1 MAQEPT
7 SRADWIRQALADFER
22 PLLRYALRKCNGDL
36 ERARD
41 AVQDTFLRL
50 CREKREKIEDH
61 LAPWLYTVCRNRIL
75 EIRRKED
82 RMTALSEERL
92 AVTPAAAGNPATAM
106 EKQDAINSVTA
117 LLTTLPDNQQEVI
130 RLKFQNDLS
139 YKQISSIT
147 NLSVSNVGY
156 LIHTGIR
163 TLRRKLH
170 QQEA

>member
-1 MAQEPT
+1 MPVEPKT
-7 SRADWIRQALADFER
+7 HADWIRQSLTTYES
-22 PLLRYALRKCNGDL
+22 PLLRYALRLCNGDM

-50 CREKREKIEDH
+50 CRQERTDIDDH

-75 EIRRKED
+75 ELRRKEG
-82 RMTALSEERL
+82 RMSPLSDERL
-92 AVTPAAAGNPATAM
+92 AVTEADIGDPATEA
-106 EKQDAINSVTA
+106 EKQDTLNTVTD
-117 LLTTLPDNQQEVI
+117 LLGTLPPRQQEVI
-130 RLKFQNDLS
+130 RLKFQNELS

-147 NLSVSNVGY
+147 KLSVSNVGY

-163 TLRRKLH
+163 TLRQRLR